1 MATMK
6 DIITSP
12 LLLAMVI
19 IGLLYIV
26 GFSLVYLKKAYTHCL
41 ELGISKEDLKNVI
54 KSSLV
59 FSIVPSLSIVV
70 GLFALISVLGTV
82 WSWWRLSVIGSL
94 SYESLISSSVASA
107 IGFSSSAEM
116 LEGATGQQFGVVM
129 ILMSIGMLSGFFI
142 LLPLGKKLSMSVSK
156 SEENGNGW
164 KYVLSGCFMLC
175 LFAVYIPVLLIGD
188 TVQAA
193 VMLTG
198 LVIAVGLGLLAK
210 NPKLAWLNDFIMAFS
225 MIGGMIS
232 SVLWC
237 KLFYSIFADWRY
249 LMKKKGSNKIVITDS
264 FQAWAHKWGR
274 IGTLIALLYMIAI
287 PFVVLTFYDS
297 LPSIGEV
304 INLSTISIL
313 MIYIP
318 VGFSEAIS
326 YTPILGASS
335 YLTFITGNI
344 MNLKLPC
351 AVNAMKLAKKE
362 PNTPEGEAISSVAVA
377 ICSIMTIIILA
388 LAALLSAW
396 ISPVF
401 ELPAVKTASNYLI
414 PALFG
419 SLTLGLFASTS
430 SGKKVVKNGVMGVV
444 PVIAII
450 TVLALVVRI
459 TTGSSLFGMVGFLIL
474 FMLPVAII
482 SSRIMW
488 KKNIIKV
495 IDKEDADTEKSE

>member
-1 MATMK
+1 
-6 DIITSP
+6 
-12 LLLAMVI
+12 
-19 IGLLYIV
+19 
-26 GFSLVYLKKAYTHCL
+26 
-41 ELGISKEDLKNVI
+41 
-54 KSSLV
+54 
-59 FSIVPSLSIVV
+59 
-70 GLFALISVLGTV
+70 
-82 WSWWRLSVIGSL
+82 
-94 SYESLISSSVASA
+94 
-107 IGFSSSAEM
+107 
-116 LEGATGQQFGVVM
+116 
-129 ILMSIGMLSGFFI
+129 
-142 LLPLGKKLSMSVSK
+142 
-156 SEENGNGW
+156 
-164 KYVLSGCFMLC
+164 
-175 LFAVYIPVLLIGD
+175 
-188 TVQAA
+188 
-193 VMLTG
+193 
-198 LVIAVGLGLLAK
+198 
-210 NPKLAWLNDFIMAFS
+210 
-225 MIGGMIS
+225 
-232 SVLWC
+232 
-237 KLFYSIFADWRY
+237 
-249 LMKKKGSNKIVITDS
+249 MKKKDSNKIVITDS

-274 IGTLIALLYMIAI
+274 IGTLIALLYMIAL
-287 PFVVLTFYDS
+287 PFIVLGFYDS
-297 LPSIGEV
+297 IPTLGQV

-377 ICSIMTIIILA
+377 VCSIMTIVILA

-396 ISPVF
+396 ISPIF

-444 PVIAII
+444 PVIIII
-450 TVLALVVRI
+450 TILALVVRI

-474 FMLPVAII
+474 FMLPVSII

-488 KKNIIKV
+488 KKKIIQV
-495 IDKEDADTEKSE
+495 VDKENV

>member
-1 MATMK
+1 
-6 DIITSP
+6 
-12 LLLAMVI
+12 
-19 IGLLYIV
+19 
-26 GFSLVYLKKAYTHCL
+26 
-41 ELGISKEDLKNVI
+41 
-54 KSSLV
+54 
-59 FSIVPSLSIVV
+59 
-70 GLFALISVLGTV
+70 
-82 WSWWRLSVIGSL
+82 
-94 SYESLISSSVASA
+94 
-107 IGFSSSAEM
+107 
-116 LEGATGQQFGVVM
+116 
-129 ILMSIGMLSGFFI
+129 
-142 LLPLGKKLSMSVSK
+142 
-156 SEENGNGW
+156 
-164 KYVLSGCFMLC
+164 
-175 LFAVYIPVLLIGD
+175 
-188 TVQAA
+188 
-193 VMLTG
+193 
-198 LVIAVGLGLLAK
+198 
-210 NPKLAWLNDFIMAFS
+210 
-225 MIGGMIS
+225 
-232 SVLWC
+232 
-237 KLFYSIFADWRY
+237 
-249 LMKKKGSNKIVITDS
+249 MKKKGSNKIVITDS

-313 MIYIP
+313 MVYIP

-377 ICSIMTIIILA
+377 VCSIMTIIILA

-444 PVIAII
+444 PVIVII
-450 TVLALVVRI
+450 SVLALVVRI

-482 SSRIMW
+482 SSWIMW
-488 KKNIIKV
+488 KKKIIQV
-495 IDKEDADTEKSE
+495 VDKEDADTEKSE

>member
-1 MATMK
+1 
-6 DIITSP
+6 
-12 LLLAMVI
+12 
-19 IGLLYIV
+19 
-26 GFSLVYLKKAYTHCL
+26 
-41 ELGISKEDLKNVI
+41 
-54 KSSLV
+54 
-59 FSIVPSLSIVV
+59 
-70 GLFALISVLGTV
+70 
-82 WSWWRLSVIGSL
+82 
-94 SYESLISSSVASA
+94 
-107 IGFSSSAEM
+107 
-116 LEGATGQQFGVVM
+116 
-129 ILMSIGMLSGFFI
+129 
-142 LLPLGKKLSMSVSK
+142 
-156 SEENGNGW
+156 
-164 KYVLSGCFMLC
+164 
-175 LFAVYIPVLLIGD
+175 
-188 TVQAA
+188 
-193 VMLTG
+193 
-198 LVIAVGLGLLAK
+198 
-210 NPKLAWLNDFIMAFS
+210 
-225 MIGGMIS
+225 
-232 SVLWC
+232 
-237 KLFYSIFADWRY
+237 
-249 LMKKKGSNKIVITDS
+249 MKKKGSNKIVITDS

-313 MIYIP
+313 MVYIP

-444 PVIAII
+444 PVIVII

-488 KKNIIKV
+488 KKKIIKV
-495 IDKEDADTEKSE
+495 VDKEDADTEKSE

>member
-1 MATMK
+1 
-6 DIITSP
+6 
-12 LLLAMVI
+12 
-19 IGLLYIV
+19 
-26 GFSLVYLKKAYTHCL
+26 
-41 ELGISKEDLKNVI
+41 
-54 KSSLV
+54 
-59 FSIVPSLSIVV
+59 
-70 GLFALISVLGTV
+70 
-82 WSWWRLSVIGSL
+82 
-94 SYESLISSSVASA
+94 
-107 IGFSSSAEM
+107 
-116 LEGATGQQFGVVM
+116 
-129 ILMSIGMLSGFFI
+129 
-142 LLPLGKKLSMSVSK
+142 
-156 SEENGNGW
+156 
-164 KYVLSGCFMLC
+164 
-175 LFAVYIPVLLIGD
+175 
-188 TVQAA
+188 
-193 VMLTG
+193 
-198 LVIAVGLGLLAK
+198 
-210 NPKLAWLNDFIMAFS
+210 
-225 MIGGMIS
+225 
-232 SVLWC
+232 
-237 KLFYSIFADWRY
+237 
-249 LMKKKGSNKIVITDS
+249 MKKKGSNKIVITDS

-313 MIYIP
+313 MVYIP

-362 PNTPEGEAISSVAVA
+362 PNTPEGEAISSIAVA

-444 PVIAII
+444 PVIVII

-488 KKNIIKV
+488 KKKIIQV
-495 IDKEDADTEKSE
+495 VDKEDADTEKSE